1 MVRSSLP
8 PHLQLHVVAP
18 DPLEKNQEGDLPI
31 ETLVQKVPDHVGGHR
46 RQESQGE
53 IVANVAALDREG
65 CRVTG
70 PADRRRANCAEGEDH
85 RYQQFKAR
93 SEGANRHS
101 RREASARLDPCPV
114 AFAAGTA
121 RGGTAH

>member
-70 PADRRRANCAEGEDH
+70 PAYAEPPTDDGRIAPKGKIIGISSSRRAAKEPTGTVAE
-85 RYQQFKAR
+85 RPPPASTRAR
-93 SEGANRHS
+93 
-101 RREASARLDPCPV
+101 
-114 AFAAGTA
+114 
-121 RGGTAH
+121 